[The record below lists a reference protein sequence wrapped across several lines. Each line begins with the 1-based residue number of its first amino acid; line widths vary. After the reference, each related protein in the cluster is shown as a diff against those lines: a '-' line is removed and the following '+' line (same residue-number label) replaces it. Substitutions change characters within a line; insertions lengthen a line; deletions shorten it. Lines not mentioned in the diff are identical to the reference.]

1 MSAITE
7 PGSIAADASRAGQG
21 FERTPLIVNP
31 AYLSPAM
38 AVLLVF
44 FILPTF
50 ATIALSFTDWRLGAG
65 SLSFVGLDNYR
76 TLLSSSDFADTL
88 WNTLKLNL
96 FVIPTSFLMAL
107 LLALAIHSQARLAP
121 FWQTV
126 YFLPVTS
133 TLVAMAIVWQ
143 WVLHPQV
150 GMVAWALRQFGLE
163 PINWLNDPELVLY
176 TIGFISMW
184 QLVGYYMVLF
194 LAGLLAIPRHLY
206 EAAEMDGARTGL
218 DRFVHVTWPMLGPTA
233 LFVLIITIIKSLQIF
248 DVVRV
253 LTEGGPNGASE
264 IVLHT
269 LYQEG
274 FIYFRTGIAAAIAT
288 LFFLVMLALTLYQMR
303 VFDRRVHYG

>member
-1 MSAITE
+1 MS
-7 PGSIAADASRAGQG
+7 SIENISSPPRGHSVAAESSDRA
-21 FERTPLIVNP
+21 PILANA
-31 AYLSPAM
+31 AYLIPAIV
-38 AVLLVF
+38 ALLAF

-50 ATIALSFTDWRLGAG
+50 VTIGLSFTDWRLGAR

-76 TLLSSSDFADTL
+76 DLLASGAFNDTL

-96 FVIPTSFLMAL
+96 FVIPTSFLTAL
-107 LLALAIHSQARLAP
+107 LLALAIHSQTRLAA

-126 YFLPVTS
+126 FFLPVTS

-150 GMVAWALRQFGLE
+150 GMAAWVLRQLGLN
-163 PINWLNDPELVLY
+163 PINWLNDPDLVLY

-206 EAAEMDGARTGL
+206 EAAQMDGARSGL

-253 LTEGGPNGASE
+253 LTKGGPNGASE
-264 IVLHT
+264 IILHT

-303 VFDRRVHYG
+303 VFDRRVHYS

>member
-1 MSAITE
+1 MSPIENTRSPARGHTGVAESSGRVPIL
-7 PGSIAADASRAGQG
+7 A
-21 FERTPLIVNP
+21 NP
-31 AYLSPAM
+31 AYLIPAVV
-38 AVLLVF
+38 ALLAF

-50 ATIALSFTDWRLGAG
+50 VTIGLSFTDWRLGAR

-76 TLLSSSDFADTL
+76 ELLASGAFNNTL

-96 FVIPTSFLMAL
+96 FVIPTSFLTAL
-107 LLALAIHSQARLAP
+107 LLALAIHSQVRLAA

-126 YFLPVTS
+126 FFLPVTS

-150 GMVAWALRQFGLE
+150 GMAAGVLRQLGLN
-163 PINWLNDPELVLY
+163 PINWLNDPDLVLY

-206 EAAEMDGARTGL
+206 EAAQMDGARSGL

-253 LTEGGPNGASE
+253 LTKGGPNGASE
-264 IVLHT
+264 IILHT